1 MRKLTILV
9 SLFILFISILACA
22 SYVVVVRTEPFANVY
37 VNGIYAGISD
47 INGFLQI
54 TLSSSGEH
62 RITVSKSWY
71 LVFDG
76 LVYVSQPGQVVV
88 YAPLSRAGSLRVY
101 SNVYPVEVYSENR
114 FLGKVNSVKD
124 TVYVPEGSVY
134 ITFKASG
141 YIPET
146 RLLNISYLKETSVN
160 INLIEEVLS
169 VSLKVEPK
177 EFSPNGDWYN
187 DTTTFY
193 VYLSK
198 PAQLTINI
206 VDINQ
211 NTVWQWSGKGK
222 PGSNQISWDGKD
234 IPDGDYTVKA
244 IAQTE
249 KESFI
254 ATDSVRIDRSHY
266 TNTKEIILTTTFIA
280 VGALVFMFLISS
292 GL

>member
-1 MRKLTILV
+1 MKKFLVLISLLVTILV
-9 SLFILFISILACA
+9 SAG
-22 SYVVVVRTEPFANVY
+22 YVVVVKTEPFASVY
-37 VNGIYAGISD
+37 INGVYAGISD
-47 INGFLQI
+47 INGLLQI
-54 TLSSSGEH
+54 TLSTSGEH

-76 LVYVSQPGQVVV
+76 LVYVSQPGQVVF

-101 SNVYPVEVYSENR
+101 SNVYPVEVYSQER
-114 FLGKVNSVKD
+114 FLGRVDSVKD

-160 INLIEEVLS
+160 INLVEEALS
-169 VSLKVEPK
+169 INLKVEPK

-187 DTTTFY
+187 DYTTFY

-198 PAQLTINI
+198 PAQLTISV
-206 VDINQ
+206 VDNNQ

-222 PGSNQISWDGKD
+222 AGSNQLSWDGKG

-244 IAQTE
+244 VAQTD
-249 KESFI
+249 KETFV
-254 ATDSVRIDRSHY
+254 ATDLVRIDRSHY
-266 TNTKEIILTTTFIA
+266 TNTKEIILTTTFVAI
-280 VGALVFMFLISS
+280 GALIFMFLISS